1 MNPNQT
7 VRLQTINEEA
17 LNQRLDNYLFKHLKG
32 VPKSHVYQVLRK
44 GRVRVNG
51 KRAKPTYKLQLGDEV
66 RIPPVRMAEKEA
78 PIPPSLQAIET
89 IKQAIIY
96 DHSDFL
102 VINKPVNFAV
112 HGGSNV
118 TYGVIDILRAMDP
131 AANFELVH
139 RIDKATSGCL
149 LIAKNRRAL
158 TLLQDS
164 WRENKVEK
172 YYLAVLVGHL
182 ESAVEIVEA
191 PLLKQQRS
199 DDVSLV
205 VVDEEYGKP
214 AKTTF
219 TELERYEN
227 TSLVRAS
234 LHTGR
239 MHQIRVHSQFIGH
252 PILGDDKYGDRAF
265 NQVHHAKRLSL
276 HAHSLQ
282 FKYEGELIKVEAPWP
297 SP

>member
-1 MNPNQT
+1 MNDNHA
-7 VRLQTINEEA
+7 VRLQKIDEEA

-66 RIPPVRMAEKEA
+66 RIPPVRMAEKET
-78 PIPPSLQAIET
+78 PIPPSPQALET
-89 IKQAIIY
+89 IRQTIIY
-96 DHSDFL
+96 DHPDFL

-112 HGGSNV
+112 HGGSQVN
-118 TYGVIDILRAMDP
+118 YGIIEILRAMDP
-131 AANFELVH
+131 AAHFELVH

-149 LIAKNRRAL
+149 LIAKNRQAL
-158 TLLQDS
+158 TQLQEG

-172 YYLAVLVGHL
+172 QYLAVLLGHL
-182 ESAVEIVEA
+182 SSPVEVVEA
-191 PLLKQQRS
+191 PLYKQQRS
-199 DDVSLV
+199 DEFSFV
-205 VVDEEYGKP
+205 VVDETHGKP
-214 AKTTF
+214 SKTTF
-219 TELERYEN
+219 KEIERYAD
-227 TSLVRAS
+227 TSLVQAI

-265 NQVHHAKRLSL
+265 NQAHQAKRLSL
-276 HAHSLQ
+276 HAQSLQ
-282 FKYEGELIKVEAPWP
+282 FKYQGKLIKVEAPWLQ
-297 SP
+297 